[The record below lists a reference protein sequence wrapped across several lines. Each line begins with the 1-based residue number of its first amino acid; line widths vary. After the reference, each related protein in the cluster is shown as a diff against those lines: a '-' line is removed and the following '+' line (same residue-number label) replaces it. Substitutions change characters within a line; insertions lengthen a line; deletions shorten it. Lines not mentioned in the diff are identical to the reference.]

1 MKPNTI
7 AKSIAIGNPADG
19 YYGVKTANESGGY
32 GEDISDDEIIKAMK
46 LMAETE
52 GIFTET
58 AGGVALGVTQKLIK
72 QGRIKPDE
80 LTVICVTGNGLKTIE
95 ALESEYAAPEV
106 IEPKFDSFEEIFA
119 NSLTV

>member
-1 MKPNTI
+1 TI

-19 YYGVKTANESGGY
+19 YYGVKTVNESGGY
-32 GEDISDDEIIKAMK
+32 GEDVNDEEIVEAMK

-58 AGGVALGVTQKLIK
+58 AGGVTLGVTQKLVK

-80 LTVICVTGNGLKTIE
+80 VTVICVTGNGLKTVE
-95 ALESEYAAPEV
+95 ALAGHYPDLAV
-106 IEPKFDSFEEIFA
+106 IEPKLDCFEEIYS
-119 NSLTV
+119 NSITV